1 MPDIADEAQ
10 NEHDN
15 MIECGLM
22 AIRAQFTTRSALVCQ
37 DCGEPIPEKRRHLLP
52 GVKTCVMCQERKEFL
67 HKVGAYPLL
76 AQHDDYK
83 DDT

>member
-37 DCGEPIPEKRRHLLP
+37 DCGEP
-52 GVKTCVMCQERKEFL
+52 
-67 HKVGAYPLL
+67 
-76 AQHDDYK
+76 
-83 DDT
+83 